1 MSATSKL
8 IQSLCIGLACGLVAL
23 GIWTM
28 GGLETWEAK
37 TWDWRVSLLAEPGEA
52 TNDIRLIL
60 LDQNSLDWALREN
73 GLTWPW
79 PREMYGAIAGFCRRS
94 GARSLGFD
102 VLFTEPSVYG
112 VEDDARFASKLKAFG
127 KSAGSVFLGHD
138 TGKEKTWPVHVAA
151 GRFRVGGIK
160 AWKTSKNA
168 PKIEFPR
175 ATLPVPEIAKNS
187 AVLCNVHSE
196 PDADGIYRRAKL
208 FSVFDGKM
216 LPSLGLGTYV
226 AAHPEITGRIT
237 PGQLE
242 IDGRRIPIDDEGR
255 AVLRYRGPSQTH
267 RAYSAAAV
275 IQSEI
280 NLLSGESP
288 PILDKDTFRNK
299 YVLFGFSA
307 PGLYDLRSSPV
318 GGIYP
323 GVEIHATLLDN
334 YLSGDFIRHSST
346 GMTITLVLFLS
357 LLCAFLASF
366 YSSPSGNVAVSMV
379 FIGLPVFLALVSYIK
394 GVWLPLTV
402 MEVAMA
408 GTLSVTLMVNYITEG
423 RQKRFIKNAFKQYLS
438 PAVIDQLIKNPE
450 RLKLGGERRTLSI
463 FFSDLQGFTSISEG
477 LTPEDLTALLNDYLT
492 AMTDIIHQE
501 GGTVD
506 KYEGDA
512 IIAFW
517 NAPLEVAEHAD
528 RTVRAALRCQF
539 KLAEMRPAYRERI
552 GKDMLMRIGINTGP
566 AVVGNM
572 GSHTRFDY
580 TMMGDAV
587 NLAARLEGINKEFKT
602 FTLIS
607 QSTRDA
613 IGNDFSVRELARVAV
628 VGRKEPVTIYEPMYP
643 GEYDDRKAVLEK
655 FHLGLHHFYEGQF
668 RQALDIFSSLAD
680 QDPPSAAYVDKCREF
695 MDSCPE
701 DWKGVYIMKTK

>member
-1 MSATSKL
+1 MSATRKV
-8 IQSLCIGLACGLVAL
+8 IQSFCIGLAIGLLAL
-23 GIWTM
+23 GIWAL
-28 GGLETWEAK
+28 GWLETWEAR

-52 TNDIRLIL
+52 TKDIRLIL
-60 LDQNSLDWALREN
+60 LDQNSLDWALKEN

-79 PREMYGAIAGFCRRS
+79 PREMYGAIAAFCRRS

-112 VEDDARFASKLKAFG
+112 VEDDARFASQLKAFG
-127 KSAGSVFLGHD
+127 RSANSVFLGQD
-138 TGKEKTWPVHVAA
+138 TGKGKTWPDHTPPN
-151 GRFRVGGIK
+151 RFRMGGIT
-160 AWKTSKNA
+160 AWKASKKA

-175 ATLPVPEIAKNS
+175 ATLPVPGIAKNS
-187 AVLCNVHSE
+187 AVLCNVHAK
-196 PDADGIYRRAKL
+196 PDADGIYRRVNL
-208 FSVFDGKM
+208 FNVFDGNI
-216 LPSLGLGTYV
+216 LPSMGLGTYV
-226 AAHPEITGRIT
+226 AANPEITGHIT
-237 PGQLE
+237 PGQLV
-242 IDGRRIPIDDEGR
+242 IDGRPVPIDDEGR

-267 RAYSAAAV
+267 KAYSAAAV

-280 NLLSGESP
+280 NLRSGESP
-288 PILDKDTFRNK
+288 PVMDTDTFRDK
-299 YVLFGFSA
+299 YVLFGFTA

-318 GGIYP
+318 GGVYP
-323 GVEIHATLLDN
+323 GVEIQATMLDN
-334 YLSGDFIRHSST
+334 FLSGDVIEDFPI

-366 YSSPSGNVAVSMV
+366 YSSPVGNVAVSIV
-379 FIGLPVFLALVSYIK
+379 FLGLPVFIVLLSYIK
-394 GVWLPLTV
+394 GLWLPLVV

-408 GTLSVTLMVNYITEG
+408 GTLAVTLMVNYITEG
-423 RQKRFIKNAFKQYLS
+423 RQKRFIKNAFRQYLS
-438 PAVIDQLIKNPE
+438 PAVIDQLIKHPE

-477 LTPEDLTALLNDYLT
+477 LSPEDLTSLLNDYLS
-492 AMTDIIHQE
+492 AMTDIIHEE

-517 NAPLEVAEHAD
+517 NAPLEVAGHAD
-528 RTVRAALRCQF
+528 RAVRAALRCQF
-539 KLAEMRPAYRERI
+539 KLAEMRPAYRERM

-587 NLAARLEGINKEFKT
+587 NLAARLEGINKAFGT

-607 QSTRDA
+607 QSTRDI
-613 IGNDFSVRELARVAV
+613 IGNEFSVRETARVAV
-628 VGRKEPVTIYEPMYP
+628 MGRKEPVTIYEPMYP
-643 GEYDDRKAVLEK
+643 GEYDDRRAVLEK
-655 FHLGLHHFYEGQF
+655 FHFGLHQFYEGQF
-668 RQALDIFSSLAD
+668 QQALDIFSSLAD
-680 QDPPSAAYVDKCREF
+680 QDPPSAAYAEKCGEY
-695 MDSCPE
+695 MDSIPE
-701 DWKGVYIMKTK
+701 DWKGVWVMTTK